1 MKQKLDIEIVA
12 TPEEEQ
18 QIHNLIDFYNLP
30 YEDYANPEDNFYYIK
45 GIVISKR
52 LLLLLQLTGAEI
64 YTTPSK

>member
-30 YEDYANPEDNFYYIK
+30 YEDYVNPEDNFYYIK
-45 GIVISKR
+45 GLVISKR